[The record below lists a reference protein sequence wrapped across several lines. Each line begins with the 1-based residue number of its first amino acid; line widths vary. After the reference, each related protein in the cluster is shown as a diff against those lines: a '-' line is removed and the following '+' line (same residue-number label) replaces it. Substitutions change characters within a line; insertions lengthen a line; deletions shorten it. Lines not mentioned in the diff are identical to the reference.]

1 VTLFIMLATLTI
13 AAVITDAANR
23 IVTAADDGTVADL
36 PVKVLERLALYRE
49 IHGGV
54 VGLGGGD

>member
-1 VTLFIMLATLTI
+1 MLATLTI